1 MDIKTMM
8 YKSLEWYIIKE
19 TNKEKL
25 LFLKD
30 SFTQET
36 IQELFDKYYDVNIF

>member
-19 TNKEKL
+19 TSKERL

-30 SFTQET
+30 SFTNEMIRQSW
-36 IQELFDKYYDVNIF
+36 

>member
-1 MDIKTMM
+1 MDIKTTI

-19 TNKEKL
+19 TSKEKL

-30 SFTQET
+30 SFT
-36 IQELFDKYYDVNIF
+36 